1 MEITEAQV
9 GGATVVVLVG
19 DIDLETSPQLRSALK
34 AVAARVKAAPAS
46 PDARLILD
54 FTGVT
59 YIDSS
64 GLATLIEYYQT
75 IRGGPAR
82 LALASVAKRV
92 RSAFELVRLNEIFPL
107 HESVAAALQSFPAVP
122 NPEPSSQQAAQQ

>member
-9 GGATVVVLVG
+9 GGATVMTLVG
-19 DIDLETSPQLRSALK
+19 DVDLETSPQLRSALK
-34 AVAARVKAAPAS
+34 AVAVRVKAAPAS
-46 PDARLILD
+46 PDSRLILD

-107 HESVAAALQSFPAVP
+107 HENVAEALRSFQAGPASEPAAPQ
-122 NPEPSSQQAAQQ
+122 

>member
-9 GGATVVVLVG
+9 DGATVMTLVG

-34 AVAARVKAAPAS
+34 AIAARVKAAPQDPA
-46 PDARLILD
+46 ARLVLD
-54 FTGVT
+54 FSGVT

-107 HESVAAALQSFPAVP
+107 HENVAEALRSLPAVP
-122 NPEPSSQQAAQQ
+122 DPQQSAQQ

>member
-9 GGATVVVLVG
+9 DGATVMTLVG

-34 AVAARVKAAPAS
+34 AVAARVKAAPTPNG
-46 PDARLILD
+46 PDSRLILD
-54 FTGVT
+54 FSGVT

-107 HESVAAALQSFPAVP
+107 HESVAAALQSFP
-122 NPEPSSQQAAQQ
+122 SSQQAAQQ